1 MLGVITL
8 KDHSLAPVS
17 QGTKAM
23 DTIVQVKFFGFF
35 QVHLKQFS
43 TISLSLRGDC
53 WHVLKSMRKR
63 ECVLTVTD
71 YIWSIY
77 GGYYTVARRYEFYF
91 RVAKQYFMNERS
103 ESVVFLLHG
112 QKDINKIMEGNY
124 RNYVIDK
131 THVWD
136 YGKYTI
142 PVPHVVLWILRVL
155 YFPVKHSCVFNRAPM
170 GEGVG
175 GAEPGSPNIFFVEPG
190 APSLR
195 CLEP

>member
-43 TISLSLRGDC
+43 TIRLSLRGDF

-71 YIWSIY
+71 YI
-77 GGYYTVARRYEFYF
+77 RRI
-91 RVAKQYFMNERS
+91 
-103 ESVVFLLHG
+103 LHG
-112 QKDINKIMEGNY
+112 GAKDMNFIFEWQNN
-124 RNYVIDK
+124 
-131 THVWD
+131 
-136 YGKYTI
+136 
-142 PVPHVVLWILRVL
+142 ILQTSAASEL
-155 YFPVKHSCVFNRAPM
+155 NIVFATRK
-170 GEGVG
+170 
-175 GAEPGSPNIFFVEPG
+175 
-190 APSLR
+190 
-195 CLEP
+195 

>member
-43 TISLSLRGDC
+43 TIRLSLRGDC

-63 ECVLTVTD
+63 ECVLPVTD
-71 YIWSIY
+71 YIWGI
-77 GGYYTVARRYEFYF
+77 
-91 RVAKQYFMNERS
+91 
-103 ESVVFLLHG
+103 LHG
-112 QKDINKIMEGNY
+112 GAKILILFWILFLPRENKIHIFKPPLCSSFYYIDEKTSIKIIEGNY

-131 THVWD
+131 THVRD
-136 YGKYTI
+136 HGKYTI
-142 PVPHVVLWILRVL
+142 GVPDVV
-155 YFPVKHSCVFNRAPM
+155 FMNFM
-170 GEGVG
+170 GG
-175 GAEPGSPNIFFVEPG
+175 IFSSKTLV
-190 APSLR
+190 SI
-195 CLEP
+195 